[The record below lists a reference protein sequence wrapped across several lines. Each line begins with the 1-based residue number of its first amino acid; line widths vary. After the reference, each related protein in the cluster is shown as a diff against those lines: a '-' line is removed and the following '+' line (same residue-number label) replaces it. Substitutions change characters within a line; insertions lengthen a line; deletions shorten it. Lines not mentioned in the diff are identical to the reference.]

1 MPSVELRNINN
12 YICRDVTLTAQHG
25 ELLALMGPTGAGKTT
40 LLNVIAGLVPYEGMV
55 LFDGVPVDKLSPRKR
70 RVGYLFQNF
79 CLFPHMNVYE
89 NVAFGLQV
97 QGLKKAD
104 IELRVRELLCLFRI
118 EHLSERYPNK
128 GLSGGEKQ
136 RVALARAV
144 APWPKV
150 LLLDEPFNSLD
161 LRTAKYL
168 RMELRKLQSS
178 LKITTL
184 YVTHNQREA
193 SEMGDR
199 IAVIHEGSLEQT
211 GTHSELFFGPKNQN
225 VSNLLGSPNIFTCK
239 RSFPLTSGLAK
250 VELKGVSLVVPYDG
264 RPIEKVAISP
274 WSIYISQKK
283 PPGPQINRLR
293 GPILE
298 IDYHS
303 PVVKVRVGCGDESM
317 VVEAQEEL
325 WDETGLQ
332 EGDEAFLILP
342 PRWIKVKCN
351 EIQGAI
357 LCQKNTNLQRL

>member
-1 MPSVELRNINN
+1 MPSVELKNIRNHV
-12 YICRDVTLTAQHG
+12 CRDITLSLRHG

-55 LFDGVPVDKLSPRKR
+55 LFDDVPVDNLSPGDR

-79 CLFPHMNVYE
+79 CLFPHMNVHE

-104 IELRVRELLCLFRI
+104 IERRVSAVLCLFRI
-118 EHLSERYPNK
+118 EHLSGRYPNK

-161 LRTAKYL
+161 ARTAKYL
-168 RMELRKLQSS
+168 RMELRKLQRS

-193 SEMGDR
+193 SEIGDR
-199 IAVIHEGSLEQT
+199 IAVVHEGRLEQT
-211 GTHSELFFGPKNQN
+211 GTYSEVFFQPKNRK
-225 VSNLLGSPNIFTCK
+225 VSNLLGSPNLFYC
-239 RSFPLTSGLAK
+239 RGFFPLTFGLAK

-264 RPIEKVAISP
+264 RPVRMIAISP
-274 WSIYISQKK
+274 GSIYISREE

-293 GPILE
+293 GEILE
-298 IDYHS
+298 IERRL
-303 PVVKVRVGCGDESM
+303 PVVKALVGCGDERI
-317 VVEAQEEL
+317 VVEVEAEI
-325 WDETGLQ
+325 WNETGLRK
-332 EGDEAFLILP
+332 GDNAFLILP
-342 PRWIKVKCN
+342 LRWIKVKYDDAPIA
-351 EIQGAI
+351 ESAS
-357 LCQKNTNLQRL
+357 L